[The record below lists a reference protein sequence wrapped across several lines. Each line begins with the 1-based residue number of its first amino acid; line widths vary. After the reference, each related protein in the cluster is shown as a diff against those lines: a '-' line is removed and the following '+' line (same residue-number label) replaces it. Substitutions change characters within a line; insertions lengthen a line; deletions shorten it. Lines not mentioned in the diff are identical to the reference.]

1 MFIISFFFFFMP
13 PLNCLP
19 RKSLWDAEMAW
30 KCPKFIPF
38 VAPFSFCCKLFTRFL
53 GLAASVSL
61 LNLPLL
67 AQWNSQSRAMSCPS
81 GLGHL
86 IQYLCQGCGQWMLG
100 LETSYW

>member
-1 MFIISFFFFFMP
+1 MQ

-19 RKSLWDAEMAW
+19 RKSLWDAERAW

-38 VAPFSFCCKLFTRFL
+38 VAAFSFCCKLFTRFL

-61 LNLPLL
+61 LNLPSL
-67 AQWNSQSRAMSCPS
+67 AQWNSQSRAVSCLS

-86 IQYLCQGCGQWMLG
+86 KQ
-100 LETSYW
+100 